1 MNPAIGS
8 RSGTA
13 RIYPPL
19 QIFSGCSVI
28 THCPTSVT
36 VPAALTKKADVQDWR
51 SAAASTISRPR
62 GGTAAPRSVRAWQR
76 QAEAQERLICEA
88 ESALASQSVGTWLQW
103 YSSWRSRGVRVND
116 LLDMTWVW
124 RQRSSR

>member
-8 RSGTA
+8 RGGTA

-19 QIFSGCSVI
+19 QILRGCSVRMR
-28 THCPTSVT
+28 CPASAT
-36 VPAALTKKADVQDWR
+36 VPAALTKKADEQTR
-51 SAAASTISRPR
+51 RPAAASTFSRPR
-62 GGTAAPRSVRAWQR
+62 GGTAAPRSALAWQR

-88 ESALASQSVGTWLQW
+88 ESALASQSVGTWRQW
-103 YSSWRSRGVRVND
+103 YSGWRRRGVRVND

-124 RQRSSR
+124 RQRCSR